1 MNSRRQLCAVLIGSI
16 AFGGPVLTAEQGSSP
31 KGTPAAEQ
39 PAGAKPAPEKLAS
52 GRPASGRPASGRPS
66 AVTRAAP
73 LQSLTGAAAA
83 AKMRAL
89 MGGKPTI
96 QARFAQTVLDANGA
110 VIQRSLGTF
119 TARQPRQLHWQVQ
132 SPAAQLLIT
141 DGKSIWLYDP
151 DLQQVT
157 VDKLDAITAEAP
169 MLVLSGQ
176 VETLLSKFDLVGEGR
191 GREWTFRLRV
201 RQGATS
207 RGTGFQSVSV
217 RLAGGDIASMRVED
231 ALAQRTELVFTDVQ
245 HPARVD
251 AKLFRF
257 VIPPGTEVVRR

>member
-1 MNSRRQLCAVLIGSI
+1 
-16 AFGGPVLTAEQGSSP
+16 
-31 KGTPAAEQ
+31 
-39 PAGAKPAPEKLAS
+39 
-52 GRPASGRPASGRPS
+52 
-66 AVTRAAP
+66 
-73 LQSLTGAAAA
+73 
-83 AKMRAL
+83 
-89 MGGKPTI
+89 
-96 QARFAQTVLDANGA
+96 
-110 VIQRSLGTF
+110 
-119 TARQPRQLHWQVQ
+119 
-132 SPAAQLLIT
+132 
-141 DGKSIWLYDP
+141 
-151 DLQQVT
+151 
-157 VDKLDAITAEAP
+157 

-176 VETLLSKFDLVGEGR
+176 VETLLSKFDLAGEGR

-251 AKLFRF
+251 ARLFRF